1 MKTRILFSVIV
12 LIVCTIS
19 AKVASQTTKAS
30 TAETYSD
37 SLRIVELDRFWKE
50 VSRTVREGD
59 YEGYKATCHDEAVCI
74 FATREKKVSIPMTA
88 ALEGWKQGFA
98 DTRSGKL
105 QDNVEFRFSQRIGDA
120 TTAHETGIFAFT
132 SVDSKSKIVTRSYI
146 HFEELLVKRNG
157 TWKVLMEY
165 QKGKATQEE
174 WELLK

>member
-1 MKTRILFSVIV
+1 MKTRILLSVIV
-12 LIVCTIS
+12 LIACSIS
-19 AKVASQTTKAS
+19 TRVAGQTGKAG

-37 SLRIVELDRFWKE
+37 SLRIVELNSFWKE

-74 FATREKKVSIPMTA
+74 FATREKKVSMPMTA
-88 ALEGWKQGFA
+88 ALEGWKEGFA
-98 DTRSGKL
+98 NTRSGKI

-132 SVDSKSKIVTRSYI
+132 SVDTKSKIVTRSYI

-174 WELLK
+174 WDLLK

>member
-1 MKTRILFSVIV
+1 MTGV
-12 LIVCTIS
+12 
-19 AKVASQTTKAS
+19 QTCALPIC

-37 SLRIVELDRFWKE
+37 SLRIVELNSFWKE

-74 FATREKKVSIPMTA
+74 FATREKKVSMPMTA
-88 ALEGWKQGFA
+88 ALEGWKEGFA
-98 DTRSGKL
+98 NTRSGKI

-132 SVDSKSKIVTRSYI
+132 SVDTKSKIVTRSYI

-174 WELLK
+174 WDLLK